1 MFIPLSIDMYL
12 PALPAMSDYF
22 GASQA
27 VTNLTLSAF
36 FFSYGC
42 GILIWGPLS
51 DKYGRRS
58 CLLVSTFIYVL
69 AGAGCAL
76 AGEIYFLIFCRILQG
91 LGAGGTTSISL
102 AIVKDS
108 FSGRLREK
116 VLVIVIALS
125 GIAPVVGPL
134 IGAMI
139 LLFADFKLVF
149 WLLSFVGI
157 VSLIL
162 TLLLEETLAEEKRYS
177 GPLIRTMGQVFV
189 VLKNKSFLWLVIIF
203 SLGSLPFM
211 GYIAISSYVYEIYF
225 GLSEQMF
232 SIYFAAN
239 ACAFIL
245 GPFLYYRFFRGY
257 DNDFLIRG
265 NFILCIIF
273 GIAVMVFGSYAP
285 WAFWFAFMPISL
297 IVSGIRPLATNLM
310 LEQQQDS
317 TGTASSLINA
327 TNSVFGSLGTLIA
340 SITWGNIILSFG
352 SILVIFSVLPLTAW
366 LIFMRLP
373 IPCLGVKKA
382 GQFEKKPV
390 I

>member
-1 MFIPLSIDMYL
+1 
-12 PALPAMSDYF
+12 
-22 GASQA
+22 
-27 VTNLTLSAF
+27 
-36 FFSYGC
+36 
-42 GILIWGPLS
+42 
-51 DKYGRRS
+51 
-58 CLLVSTFIYVL
+58 
-69 AGAGCAL
+69 
-76 AGEIYFLIFCRILQG
+76 
-91 LGAGGTTSISL
+91 
-102 AIVKDS
+102 
-108 FSGRLREK
+108 
-116 VLVIVIALS
+116 
-125 GIAPVVGPL
+125 
-134 IGAMI
+134 MI

-285 WAFWFAFMPISL
+285 WAFGLLYAYFVDRFRYSAAGNKL
-297 IVSGIRPLATNLM
+297 DV
-310 LEQQQDS
+310 
-317 TGTASSLINA
+317 GT
-327 TNSVFGSLGTLIA
+327 
-340 SITWGNIILSFG
+340 
-352 SILVIFSVLPLTAW
+352 TA
-366 LIFMRLP
+366 R
-373 IPCLGVKKA
+373 
-382 GQFEKKPV
+382 
-390 I
+390 